1 MLKIFKWITKLIPK
15 NLLPDST
22 NTTSSPNTISIG
34 MVRYEKVSGGS
45 AELNTSNVE
54 ESTLTSTVAKDLKG
68 LSTDFGDNAVTSGFS
83 GGGSS
88 KANMLATPYGL
99 TEFWAYKYNSC
110 LLVGTKVL
118 MFDGTEKNIEDLEL
132 EDELYSPIFPG
143 LTVTYNDY
151 KLDKLDN
158 IKFDKGKVKRVVFD
172 FVTEYY
178 SINKKY
184 NATPTHAIFAWKD
197 KDKRFE
203 WWQMKDLELGDKLV
217 NTKLELEEVT
227 TIEKI
232 EMELEVVSIGLR
244 KYNVFFAN
252 GYMNHD

>member
-15 NLLPDST
+15 NLLP
-22 NTTSSPNTISIG
+22 SSGTISIG
-34 MVRYEKVSGGS
+34 MVRYDKVSGGS
-45 AELNTSNVE
+45 GTVGTSNVI
-54 ESTLTSTVAKDLKG
+54 TTTVTTSAAKDLQG
-68 LSTDFGDNAVTSGFS
+68 LSTDFGTHSVHTVGSTSQ
-83 GGGSS
+83 
-88 KANMLATPYGL
+88 ANLVAAPYGL
-99 TEFWAYKYNSC
+99 NEFFGYRYNSC

-118 MFDGTEKNIEDLEL
+118 MYDGTEKNIEDLEID
-132 EDELYSPIFPG
+132 DELYSPIFPG
-143 LTVTYNDY
+143 LKETYHDY
-151 KLDKLDN
+151 KLDNLDN

-203 WWQMKDLELGDKLV
+203 WWQMKDLELGDKVV

-232 EMELEVVSIGLR
+232 EKELEVVSVGLR

-252 GYMNHD
+252 GYLNHD